1 MRILCFPIKKTECSN
16 KREDMVQII
25 LSADIPDRRL
35 GTVQVS
41 LTLTLTAFSESVSPG
56 EM

>member
-41 LTLTLTAFSESVSPG
+41 LTAFSESVSPG